1 MTPRGQ
7 IIIVFFFFP
16 DDSSSAD
23 LMSNSAETEFVLVR
37 K

>member
-7 IIIVFFFFP
+7 MIVVFFQMTH
-16 DDSSSAD
+16 
-23 LMSNSAETEFVLVR
+23 LLTYMSKSAETEFVLFR

>member
-7 IIIVFFFFP
+7 MIIVFFP

-23 LMSNSAETEFVLVR
+23 LMSKSAETEFVLFR